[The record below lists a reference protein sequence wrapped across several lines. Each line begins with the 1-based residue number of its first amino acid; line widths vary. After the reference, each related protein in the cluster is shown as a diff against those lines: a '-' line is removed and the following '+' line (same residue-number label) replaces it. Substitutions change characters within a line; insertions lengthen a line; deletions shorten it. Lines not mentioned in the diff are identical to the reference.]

1 MLAVRYVAALL
12 IVLLVHSLG
21 VWMVPEFARAID
33 LFVVLVVLTGLRAD
47 SFAGLAG
54 GLVAGLAQ
62 DVLSAGLFG
71 LHGFADTLVGYGSA
85 RLSQRL
91 VIERPSGVLL
101 VAAAGSIV
109 QQAVLVGL
117 AFALLPEGELPEPTW
132 IGIRA
137 ASSGVIAMVVFAAGA
152 RWRSGSQARRLSRSK
167 RLRLD

>member
-12 IVLLVHSLG
+12 VVLLVHSLG
-21 VWMVPEFARAID
+21 VWLVPEFARAID
-33 LFVVLVVLTGLRAD
+33 LFVVLVVLTGLRGD
-47 SFAGLAG
+47 SLAGLIG

-71 LHGFADTLVGYGSA
+71 LHGLADTIVGYGAA

-91 VIERPSGVLL
+91 VVERPSGVLL

-109 QQAVLVGL
+109 QQALLVGL
-117 AFALLPEGELPEPTW
+117 ASALLPEQELPEPLW
-132 IGIRA
+132 IGVRA
-137 ASSGVIAMVVFAAGA
+137 ATTGAIAMIVFAAGS
-152 RWRSGSQARRLSRSK
+152 RWSSGSQARRLSRSK